1 MDGGDRVPDAL
12 GSTMDNSM
20 ELVVEV
26 PEYYVTQRIRKA
38 YPQAQYIYYSL
49 YTEDGVIEPKQA
61 FKTYADGSP
70 SIARI
75 DKNLLPPRH
84 DLDALIRCIAYVEE
98 FSPCVWHQLFA
109 SVVSG
114 SPIDDLNVWD
124 MQRGCPGSLPERPLV
139 FVAAEMKRRLAI
151 NGNDITLYPL
161 GSAAL
166 RIREHTLY
174 SDGVVREVLVGNG
187 PEKCSVY
194 RVSYNAMRAFVKTAE
209 VYCVPK

>member
-1 MDGGDRVPDAL
+1 
-12 GSTMDNSM
+12 
-20 ELVVEV
+20 
-26 PEYYVTQRIRKA
+26 VTQRIRKA

-84 DLDALIRCIAYVEE
+84 DLDAVIGCIAYVEG

-109 SVVSG
+109 SIVSG

-139 FVAAEMKRRLAI
+139 FVKSAEMKRLLSI
-151 NGNDITLYPL
+151 NGRGSTSLYPP

-166 RIREHTLY
+166 SIRQDSLY
-174 SDGVVREVLVGNG
+174 SDGVVRREVLFGNG
-187 PEKCSVY
+187 PKKSSVY
-194 RVSYNAMRAFVKTAE
+194 RVSYNAMRAFVTTTQ
-209 VYCVPK
+209 VYGVPK